1 MHYTHLSN
9 ASGKFVAPIMTTPSL
24 GLKLYEK
31 KGQECVFIQNE
42 LQSTRKW
49 SQIILNL
56 YP

>member
-31 KGQECVFIQNE
+31 KAKNVF
-42 LQSTRKW
+42 
-49 SQIILNL
+49 L
-56 YP
+56 YRTNYRVLESGHRSF